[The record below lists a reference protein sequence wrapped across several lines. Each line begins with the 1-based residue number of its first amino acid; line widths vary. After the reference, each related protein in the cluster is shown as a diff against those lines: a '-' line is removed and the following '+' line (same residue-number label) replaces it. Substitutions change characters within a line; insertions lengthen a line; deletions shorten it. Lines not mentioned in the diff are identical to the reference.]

1 MMVTIVVSW
10 RCKCGIRVKV
20 VAEADPSQPPAT
32 QIASCPNCGDSQ
44 TIEGDKIVSVTEDIF
59 DASPRVDSKQVS
71 EFSVSRCNEKDSLMV
86 AYDNAF
92 EAYAREVSELA
103 EVAGLMAHAEF
114 EFLYNKV
121 QTARQLFVEI
131 RERLSKHKATHGC

>member
-1 MMVTIVVSW
+1 MMVAIVASW

-20 VAEADPSQPPAT
+20 LAEADPRQPPAT

-44 TIEGDKIVSVTEDIF
+44 TVEGDKIVSVTEDIF
-59 DASPRVDSKQVS
+59 DASPAVDSKHVS
-71 EFSVSRCNEKDSLMV
+71 EFSVSRCNEKESLMV

-92 EAYAREVSELA
+92 DTYIREVSELA

-114 EFLYNKV
+114 EFLYNRV
-121 QTARQLFVEI
+121 QTARQLFVAI
-131 RERLSKHKATHGC
+131 RERLCEHRAKHGC